1 MTQTHFGFKT
11 VDEKE
16 KSQRVAGVFSSVAQ
30 KYDVMN
36 DLMSA
41 GLHCFWKKFIIE
53 IVVPRF
59 GECVFDVAGVRSFT
73 SSGVQGWLDFLHAL
87 QLAGCRPI
95 FERCSPAI
103 VKQTM
108 SIHDFLCGGAVRSVV
123 VPYVCPACEAE
134 ATDELVIG
142 AAPPVLATARRCPC
156 GADMELDDLPDVYRA
171 FLAYA
176 SAEQAA

>member
-1 MTQTHFGFKT
+1 MKRFEWQATPTDHRFVLRGMVT
-11 VDEKE
+11 SAAELTPM
-16 KSQRVAGVFSSVAQ
+16 VATRPA
-30 KYDVMN
+30 
-36 DLMSA
+36 
-41 GLHCFWKKFIIE
+41 
-53 IVVPRF
+53 PRAI
-59 GECVFDVAGVRSFT
+59 VFDVAGVRSFT